1 MKVSRERYQ
10 HGSVRKVP
18 RSQGFAWEFRF
29 YLTAPDGKR
38 KLKVQTFDSLKYP
51 TERDVR
57 KAVEGQLSALNA
69 GTLGGKLAATM
80 GTIIE
85 RYMAEDF
92 LAKAAALFDGKLGR
106 IPHPSVL
113 AIATRHRV
121 SAYDARF
128 LSLADQ
134 LGSRLI
140 TEDARLRAAAPA
152 LTQSLAEA
160 LAAA

>member
-1 MKVSRERYQ
+1 M
-10 HGSVRKVP
+10 
-18 RSQGFAWEFRF
+18 
-29 YLTAPDGKR
+29 T
-38 KLKVQTFDSLKYP
+38 
-51 TERDVR
+51 
-57 KAVEGQLSALNA
+57 LS
-69 GTLGGKLAATM
+69 
-80 GTIIE
+80 
-85 RYMAEDF
+85 MAEDF
-92 LAKAAALFDGKLGR
+92 LAKAFALFDGKLGR
-106 IPHPSVL
+106 IPHASVL